1 MPGNHPEGDASHGSG
16 AFSPTEGPA
25 SHVHHSEDDELP
37 AELTVAHHH
46 DPNVN
51 VPSVASATATP
62 AATAT
67 TDTSRAATA
76 SADSH
81 HAANTPVFVQSQLP
95 SAVPAAATA
104 SVPFTSSSSKGVDLD
119 EAEME
124 LKAKLTEAQEVQPD
138 DNSDISEAPIVNGEN
153 VSSTEKEAAVV
164 ETEEDG
170 ASAGAGD
177 SGGGVHGDSD
187 EHAMNFGDDQGD
199 EPTPES
205 YDPADKFWALRLENV
220 FELVQLEDPLS
231 GLENNDAPRHAKAL
245 GDNIIPIKGGPS
257 WIIILLNQF
266 KNAITIVLLIV
277 IVISGVFKDW
287 AEFGVV
293 LFVLFFNAFLGF
305 YQEYGAEKSLA
316 SLKQMTAG
324 VAKVMR
330 SGVPEIIFI
339 DEVVVGDVIVLEQGA
354 SVPADCR
361 IFESNGL
368 EVDEALLTGEALPV
382 VKHANVIR
390 DPDNRLALG
399 DRKNMVYRNTLVTQG
414 RGKAVVVAG
423 GLNTEMGKLAKRLND
438 GKSGGKTALMK
449 KLDYMMYFLFI
460 CCAVLAV
467 VVFAA
472 NKMKYTPA
480 TLSYATAVAI
490 AILPESLCAVITVAM
505 TVSVKRMAQ
514 QKCIVRKLPVLE
526 VLGNVTD
533 ICSDKTGTLTE
544 NKMVVKKAV
553 IGVDDVYSVGGAPY
567 ETYGEFFPAMKAG
580 VNPPPVQMSSKLDQ
594 PYIYE
599 FIKCSALCSTTV
611 LHISEDDA
619 DSLTG
624 NGNPTEIAIQVMT
637 WKAGLNRD
645 KLEEEGWECITEY
658 AFDSKIKRMST
669 AWENKT
675 KGDLYLCTKGAPE
688 RVIELCNYK
697 LDEKGNTQHLTRE
710 DRARVDQH
718 IKDLAAQGLRTI
730 CLSYRKDAIRLFP
743 IPVNEPF
750 IDAYDREQV
759 EKDLVFLGIVGIYDP
774 PRPESRPSV
783 IACQHA
789 GICVRMLTGDHTS
802 TAGSIASMLNIINR
816 RDLEDPVKLQAGPDF
831 DKVDA
836 DVIDSWADLPVV
848 VGRCSPESKVRM
860 IESLHRRKR
869 VVAMTG
875 DGFNDSPS
883 IKIADI
889 GCAMGSGVDVTK
901 GVADLVITDDNF
913 STIVKAVAEGRR
925 ISQCIRKFVVHLLSS
940 NVAEVIALICGLPIR
955 HEAESIFVLS
965 PIEILWLN
973 MFTSAP
979 PATGLSLDRATD
991 DVLQVPPN
999 TAGFFTVELIADT
1012 VVYGFWLGAVTL
1024 CGFALVLF
1032 AFGNQPE
1039 GTDCNSHNGVGCQNI
1054 WRARCT
1060 AFGILYFGLLLH
1072 SYTVRHP
1079 RLSIFKMRWL
1089 DNKWICGSCVVGTL
1103 LFVPIVYINPIAHG
1117 LFVHDMITWEWAVIA
1132 IGVIVFIA
1140 SCEIYKV
1147 IKNLAFPI
1155 RRILVEV
1162 DEMGAE
1168 ETEEQRQHE
1177 YNTFTRAMPD
1187 DRSVE
1192 EIANENLR
1200 MSFASLAGSVA
1211 TANTG
1216 SFRVPQQRQK
1226 KKKRISLFRK
1236 RK

>member
-1 MPGNHPEGDASHGSG
+1 MSGHANRGEDPPYDAAFTPAEGPGNATHHEPTPPPAPLLAPARHRDPIAASDPFASDA
-16 AFSPTEGPA
+16 A
-25 SHVHHSEDDELP
+25 
-37 AELTVAHHH
+37 
-46 DPNVN
+46 
-51 VPSVASATATP
+51 ASAAVPPPAAASSSTPTTATP
-62 AATAT
+62 A
-67 TDTSRAATA
+67 
-76 SADSH
+76 
-81 HAANTPVFVQSQLP
+81 PG
-95 SAVPAAATA
+95 
-104 SVPFTSSSSKGVDLD
+104 PFSSSSSGVPSKEVHLGEVEVEMCGREPAESGGSGD
-119 EAEME
+119 EPVFTGEE
-124 LKAKLTEAQEVQPD
+124 VNVKLK
-138 DNSDISEAPIVNGEN
+138 S
-153 VSSTEKEAAVV
+153 AAG
-164 ETEEDG
+164 DG
-170 ASAGAGD
+170 ASDMAEVSAMAAAPE
-177 SGGGVHGDSD
+177 H
-187 EHAMNFGDDQGD
+187 HAMNFGDDQGD

-205 YDPADKFWALRLENV
+205 YDPVDKFWALALENV
-220 FELVQLEDPLS
+220 FGLVQLEDPLS
-231 GLENNDAPRHAKAL
+231 GIDGADAPRHAKAL

-257 WIIILLNQF
+257 WIIILANQF

-277 IVISGVFKDW
+277 IIISGIFKDW

-330 SGVPEIIFI
+330 NGIPEIIFI

-354 SVPADCR
+354 AVPADCR
-361 IFESNGL
+361 VFESNGL

-423 GLNTEMGKLAKRLND
+423 GLYTEMGKLAKRLND
-438 GKSGGKTALMK
+438 GKSGGKTALMR
-449 KLDYMMYFLFI
+449 KLDYMMYFLFL

-472 NKMKYTPA
+472 NKMRYTA
-480 TLSYATAVAI
+480 STLSYATAVAI

-553 IGVDDVYSVGGAPY
+553 MGTDDIYSVGGAPY
-567 ETYGEFFPAMKAG
+567 DTHGDFFPAFQLG
-580 VNPPPVQMSSKLDQ
+580 REQEPVNMAHRQDVRHVYQFLR
-594 PYIYE
+594 
-599 FIKCSALCSTTV
+599 CAALCSTTV
-611 LHISEDDA
+611 LHVSEEDM

-669 AWENKT
+669 AWENKA
-675 KGDLYLCTKGAPE
+675 KGELYLCTKGAPE
-688 RVIELCNYK
+688 RVIELCTYK
-697 LDEKGNTQHLTRE
+697 IDPQGELVNLSGE

-718 IKDLAAQGLRTI
+718 IRDLAAQGLRTI
-730 CLSYRKDAIRLFP
+730 CFAYRDDATRIFK
-743 IPVNEPF
+743 IPTTEPF
-750 IDAYDREQV
+750 IDAYDRGLV
-759 EKDLVFLGIVGIYDP
+759 ERDLVFLGIVGIYDP

-783 IACQHA
+783 VACQHA

-802 TAGSIASMLNIINR
+802 TAGSIASMLNIIRR

-831 DKVDA
+831 DR
-836 DVIDSWADLPVV
+836 IDDETIDGWADLPVV
-848 VGRCSPESKVRM
+848 VGRCSPESKVKM

-883 IKIADI
+883 IKIANV

-913 STIVKAVAEGRR
+913 ATIVKAVAEGRR

-940 NVAEVIALICGLPIR
+940 NVAEVIALICGLPIS
-955 HEAESIFVLS
+955 HGGESVFILS

-973 MFTSAP
+973 MLTSAP

-991 DVLQVPPN
+991 DILQVPPN
-999 TAGFFTVELIADT
+999 TEGFFTIELIADT

-1024 CGFALVLF
+1024 CSFVAVLYGFKS
-1032 AFGNQPE
+1032 GPE
-1039 GTDCNSHNGVGCQNI
+1039 GTNCNSHSGTGCDNI
-1054 WRARCT
+1054 WTSRCT
-1060 AFGILYFGLLLH
+1060 AFGILYFGLLVH

-1079 RLSIFKMRWL
+1079 RVSIFKMRWF
-1089 DNKWICGSCVVGTL
+1089 DNKWIWGSCVLGSV
-1103 LFVPIVYINPIAHG
+1103 LFPLIVYINPIAHG
-1117 LFVHDMITWEWAVIA
+1117 LFVHTMITWEWGV
-1132 IGVIVFIA
+1132 IGVGVVFFVA
-1140 SCEIYKV
+1140 MCELYKV
-1147 IKNLAFPI
+1147 IKNVFFPI
-1155 RRILVEV
+1155 DKVLVEV
-1162 DEMGAE
+1162 DEEEAE
-1168 ETEEQRQHE
+1168 DVEEQRQRE

-1187 DRSVE
+1187 DRDVE
-1192 EIANENLR
+1192 SIANENLR

-1216 SFRVPQQRQK
+1216 SFRMPAERQRK
-1226 KKKRISLFRK
+1226 KRRISLFRK
-1236 RK
+1236 RA

>member
-1 MPGNHPEGDASHGSG
+1 MPGNNFEKDSPHLSDG
-16 AFSPTEGPA
+16 FSP
-25 SHVHHSEDDELP
+25 
-37 AELTVAHHH
+37 AEAPIETHR
-46 DPNVN
+46 DPNAN
-51 VPSVASATATP
+51 IGTAAP
-62 AATAT
+62 APPPT
-67 TDTSRAATA
+67 
-76 SADSH
+76 H
-81 HAANTPVFVQSQLP
+81 
-95 SAVPAAATA
+95 AAATPPIATPVAPSPQPHLSVKSPVAAHPKSPHAPSTAAA
-104 SVPFTSSSSKGVDLD
+104 SGVFTTSSSSHHPD
-119 EAEME
+119 EVEVP
-124 LKAKLTEAQEVQPD
+124 LHAKPRIDETVQPD
-138 DNSDISEAPIVNGEN
+138 YNSDDAEARIVVGEN
-153 VSSTEKEAAVV
+153 VGAMDKCVEMGEVEPDTTSTAA
-164 ETEEDG
+164 G
-170 ASAGAGD
+170 R
-177 SGGGVHGDSD
+177 GGIHGDGD
-187 EHAMNFGDDQGD
+187 EHAMNFGDNQGD

-205 YDPADKFWALRLENV
+205 YDPANKFWTLRLENV
-220 FELVQLEDPLS
+220 FNLVQLEDPLS
-231 GLENNDAPRHAKAL
+231 GLDNADAPRHAKAL
-245 GDNIIPIKGGPS
+245 GDNIIPISGGPS
-257 WIIILLNQF
+257 WILILMSQF

-277 IVISGVFKDW
+277 IIISGIFKDW
-287 AEFGVV
+287 AEFGIV
-293 LFVLFFNAFLGF
+293 LFVLLFNAFLGF

-324 VAKVMR
+324 TAKVMR

-354 SVPADCR
+354 LVPADCR

-368 EVDEALLTGEALPV
+368 EVDEALLTGEAMPV

-423 GLNTEMGKLAKRLND
+423 GLHTEMGKLAKRLSD
-438 GKSGGKTALMK
+438 GKGGGKTDLMK
-449 KLDYMMYFLFI
+449 KLDYMMYFLFL

-467 VVFAA
+467 VVFGA
-472 NKMKYTPA
+472 NHMKYTPS

-490 AILPESLCAVITVAM
+490 AILPESLCVVITVAM

-553 IGVDDVYSVGGAPY
+553 IGVDDIYSVGGAPY
-567 ETYGEFFPAMKAG
+567 DTYGEFFPPMKDG
-580 VNPPPVQMSSKLDQ
+580 VNPPPVTMSTKLDI

-599 FIKCSALCSTTV
+599 FMKCCALCSTTA
-611 LHISEDDA
+611 LHISEEDA
-619 DSLTG
+619 DTLVG

-637 WKAGLNRD
+637 WKASLNRD
-645 KLEEEGWECITEY
+645 RLEEEGWECITEY

-669 AWENKT
+669 AWENKA

-697 LDEKGNTQHLTRE
+697 LDDKGNTQHLTKE
-710 DRARVDQH
+710 DRAMVDQH

-743 IPVNEPF
+743 IPANEPF
-750 IDAYDREQV
+750 IDVYGREQV
-759 EKDLVFLGIVGIYDP
+759 EQDLVFLGIVGIYDP

-789 GICVRMLTGDHTS
+789 GIRVRMLTGDHTS
-802 TAGSIASMLNIINR
+802 TAGSIASMLNIISH
-816 RDLEDPVKLQAGPDF
+816 RDLDDPVKLQAGPDF
-831 DKVDA
+831 DKVDP
-836 DVIDSWADLPVV
+836 DTIDSWADLPVV

-860 IESLHRRKR
+860 IEALHRRKR

-901 GVADLVITDDNF
+901 SVADLVITDDNF

-940 NVAEVIALICGLPIR
+940 NVAEVIALICGLPIS
-955 HEAESIFVLS
+955 HDGESVFILS

-973 MFTSAP
+973 MFTSSP
-979 PATGLSLDRATD
+979 PATGLSLDKATD

-999 TAGFFTVELIADT
+999 TAGFFTTELIADT
-1012 VVYGFWLGAVTL
+1012 VVYGFWLGSITL
-1024 CGFALVLF
+1024 AGFAIVLY
-1032 AFGNQPE
+1032 AIIDGPA
-1039 GTDCNSHNGVGCQNI
+1039 GTQCNNHRGTGCSNI

-1072 SYTVRHP
+1072 AYTVRHP
-1079 RLSIFKMRWL
+1079 RLSIFKMRWF
-1089 DNKWICGSCVVGTL
+1089 DNKWIFGSCILGTV
-1103 LFVPIVYINPIAHG
+1103 LFVPIVYIKPVAEG
-1117 LFVHDMITWEWAVIA
+1117 LFLHEMITWEWAVIA
-1132 IGVIVFIA
+1132 IGVILFVA
-1140 SCEIYKV
+1140 ACEIYKV
-1147 IKNLAFPI
+1147 IKNCAFPMEKVLI
-1155 RRILVEV
+1155 EV
-1162 DEMGAE
+1162 DEEGE
-1168 ETEEQRQHE
+1168 NTEEQRLQE
-1177 YNTFTRAMPD
+1177 YNTFTRTMPD
-1187 DRSVE
+1187 NRSVE
-1192 EIANENLR
+1192 EIANEDLR
-1200 MSFASLAGSVA
+1200 MSFASHAGGVA
-1211 TANTG
+1211 TASTG
-1216 SFRVPQQRQK
+1216 SFRMPAQRQK
-1226 KKKRISLFRK
+1226 KKRK
-1236 RK
+1236 YSSPFHRR

>member
-1 MPGNHPEGDASHGSG
+1 MPGNSHNGGNPHPHD
-16 AFSPTEGPA
+16 AFSPAEGQSHQPDDDSHSRTPPPTALAHTDPYANLPQPA
-25 SHVHHSEDDELP
+25 SHSSD
-37 AELTVAHHH
+37 AAA
-46 DPNVN
+46 
-51 VPSVASATATP
+51 VPPQASA
-62 AATAT
+62 
-67 TDTSRAATA
+67 
-76 SADSH
+76 
-81 HAANTPVFVQSQLP
+81 
-95 SAVPAAATA
+95 AAARPGPTA
-104 SVPFTSSSSKGVDLD
+104 SSSSGAPSRGVELEDVELVMKNKPASTSGGSAAPPKELEESSETAD
-119 EAEME
+119 VPVFTGEKVGAKAPDQDAEPTGAVE
-124 LKAKLTEAQEVQPD
+124 RH
-138 DNSDISEAPIVNGEN
+138 
-153 VSSTEKEAAVV
+153 AA
-164 ETEEDG
+164 DG
-170 ASAGAGD
+170 AKE
-177 SGGGVHGDSD
+177 H
-187 EHAMNFGDDQGD
+187 HAMNFGDDQGD
-199 EPTPES
+199 EPTPET
-205 YDPADKFWALRLENV
+205 YDPAHKFWALALENV
-220 FELVQLEDPLS
+220 FSLVQLEDPLS
-231 GLENNDAPRHAKAL
+231 GIETADAPRHAKAL

-257 WIIILLNQF
+257 WVLILASQF

-277 IVISGVFKDW
+277 IVISAVFKDW

-305 YQEYGAEKSLA
+305 YQEYGAERSLA

-382 VKHANVIR
+382 VKHANVIH

-399 DRKNMVYRNTLVTQG
+399 DRKNTVYRNTQVTQG

-423 GLNTEMGKLAKRLND
+423 GLHTEMGKLAKRLND
-438 GKSGGKTALMK
+438 GKSGGKTALMR
-449 KLDYMMYFLFI
+449 KLDYMMYFLFL

-467 VVFAA
+467 VVFGA
-472 NKMKYTPA
+472 NKMRYTPA

-553 IGVDDVYSVGGAPY
+553 MGIDDVYSVGGAPY
-567 ETYGEFFPAMKAG
+567 DTHGDFFPAMRNG
-580 VNPPPVQMSSKLDQ
+580 HDQQPVSMSHRHDTR
-594 PYIYE
+594 YIYQ
-599 FIKCSALCSTTV
+599 FLKCAALCSTTILRV
-611 LHISEDDA
+611 SEEDM
-619 DSLTG
+619 DSLVG

-669 AWENKT
+669 AWENK
-675 KGDLYLCTKGAPE
+675 GRRELYLCTKGAPE
-688 RVIELCNYK
+688 RIIELCTYK
-697 LDEKGNTQHLTRE
+697 IEPDGKLANLTQQDREK
-710 DRARVDQH
+710 VDQH
-718 IKDLAAQGLRTI
+718 ISDLAAQGLRTI
-730 CLSYRKDAIRLFP
+730 CFAYREDAAKIFP
-743 IPVNEPF
+743 IPTDMPF
-750 IDAYDREQV
+750 IDAYDRDQV
-759 EKDLVFLGIVGIYDP
+759 ERDLVFLGIVGIYDP

-802 TAGSIASMLNIINR
+802 TAGSIASMLNIIRR
-816 RDLEDPVKLQAGPDF
+816 RDLGDPVKLQAGPDF
-831 DKVDA
+831 DK
-836 DVIDSWADLPVV
+836 IDPETIDGWADLPVV
-848 VGRCSPESKVRM
+848 VGRCSPESKVKM
-860 IESLHRRKR
+860 IESLHRRKK

-913 STIVKAVAEGRR
+913 ATIVKAVAEGRR

-940 NVAEVIALICGLPIR
+940 NVAEVIALICGLPIS
-955 HEAESIFVLS
+955 HGGESVFILS

-991 DVLQVPPN
+991 DILQVPPN
-999 TAGFFTVELIADT
+999 TEGFFTLELIADT
-1012 VVYGFWLGAVTL
+1012 CVYGFWLGAVTL
-1024 CGFALVLF
+1024 CGFAVVLYGF
-1032 AFGNQPE
+1032 KSGPA
-1039 GTDCNSHNGVGCQNI
+1039 GTNCNSHNGSGCDNI
-1054 WRARCT
+1054 WTARCT
-1060 AFGILYFGLLLH
+1060 AFGILYFGLLIH

-1079 RLSIFKMRWL
+1079 RISVFRMRWF
-1089 DNKWICGSCVVGTL
+1089 DNKWIYGSCILGSV
-1103 LFVPIVYINPIAHG
+1103 LFAPIVYIPQIARG
-1117 LFVHDMITWEWAVIA
+1117 LFVHKMITWEWGV
-1132 IGVIVFIA
+1132 IGVGVVVFLL

-1147 IKNLAFPI
+1147 IKNVFFPI
-1155 RRILVEV
+1155 DKVLVEV
-1162 DEMGAE
+1162 DEAE
-1168 ETEEQRQHE
+1168 PEEDEEQRQRE
-1177 YNTFTRAMPD
+1177 YNTFTRTMPD

-1192 EIANENLR
+1192 NIANENLR
-1200 MSFASLAGSVA
+1200 MSFASIAGSVA

-1216 SFRVPQQRQK
+1216 SFRMPTQRQK
-1226 KKKRISLFRK
+1226 KKRRVSLFR
-1236 RK
+1236 RRE